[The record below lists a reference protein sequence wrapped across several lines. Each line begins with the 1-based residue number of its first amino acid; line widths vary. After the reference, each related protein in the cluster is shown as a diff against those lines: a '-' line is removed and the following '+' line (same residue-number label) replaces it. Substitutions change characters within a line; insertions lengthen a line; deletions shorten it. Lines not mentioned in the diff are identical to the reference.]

1 MNINIFKELVKIGL
15 KPLPIK
21 WDSNTKVA
29 SSHIIAH
36 STILESEWNETTLD
50 QWIDLIDNANGIALK
65 LFAPFGTID
74 FDTKNEDGTVSFNDW
89 LQIIEATNPDVLRKV
104 CIEST
109 RNKGFHVYIKYPK
122 LTHKITL
129 AASETGKEVI
139 AVYTG
144 GLLSY
149 CAPTPGY
156 DMFHNSFEDLEELTD
171 DEYDLLI
178 STGSLFNKYK
188 DEINNTFFPVEYP
201 QQYENACLLFDKE
214 ISDEAFEEMLNQLS
228 LYESRDFRHKS
239 KDKFTAYLRKGSL
252 TNYSAKVYFSS
263 RKLLLFT
270 TSIQGYPSWADGKGN
285 GDRSWVLTPSRI
297 IYYKNNKDWKKTID
311 EIQCIADSIG
321 IEINQHPIEQQPISK
336 DRMQFPY
343 DVFPTAIE
351 DYIKSHKIQNEYIA
365 GFMLSAIST
374 AIGNTCYLEALQG
387 YKLRTNLY
395 MAIVAHSGGGKSPA
409 MGIAYNYLKNLDD
422 DNYRSYRHKV
432 AEYNE
437 ELARVDKKDKNK
449 SLPVKPILRQMIID
463 DATIETVINVLQY
476 NPKGCCLVADE
487 LAGFIKRMSQ
497 YKDGDDA
504 QKWLQM
510 WSSETVFQQRV
521 TVEERKVID
530 YSMGIVGGIQPGI
543 MEILSKNDNQYN
555 GFYHRFL
562 FVFPESEPKPAFDVV
577 SCPEHIKQEV
587 DSIFDRLLIFR
598 GNEIKDKY
606 TLSNDAITLY
616 KAWHDYKNLYYNRSQ
631 DENAKGIIAKYQ
643 AYCLR
648 FALILQCC
656 DDLDNRTFVVEQSAV
671 ERAIRLTEYFLG
683 NMLKSLKILSP
694 ETPLDNL
701 KKPYDSI
708 YRELTEGFSTKTAIE
723 MGAKYNVKPPAIKMW
738 LKNNKDLF
746 QKVEHGSYQKL
757 L

>member
-1 MNINIFKELVKIGL
+1 M
-15 KPLPIK
+15 
-21 WDSNTKVA
+21 
-29 SSHIIAH
+29 
-36 STILESEWNETTLD
+36 
-50 QWIDLIDNANGIALK
+50 DLIDQSNGIALK
-65 LFAPFGTID
+65 LFPPFGTID
-74 FDTKNEDGTVSFNDW
+74 FDTKNENGTVSFNDW
-89 LQIIEATNPDVLRKV
+89 FNIIEATNADVLRKV

-109 RNKGFHVYIKYPK
+109 RNKGYHVYIKYPK
-122 LTHKITL
+122 LTHKVTL
-129 AASETGKEVI
+129 AASEEGKEVI

-171 DEYDLLI
+171 DEYDLLT
-178 STGSLFNKYK
+178 STAGLFNKYK
-188 DEINNTFFPVEYP
+188 EEINNTFNPIEYP
-201 QQYENACLLFDKE
+201 QQYETTCLLFDRE
-214 ISDEAFEEMLNQLS
+214 ITDEAFEELLNQIS
-228 LYESRDFRHKS
+228 LYEAKDFRHRS
-239 KDKFTAYLRKGSL
+239 KHKFTAYLRRGSL
-252 TNYSAKVYFSS
+252 ANYSAKVYFSS
-263 RKLLLFT
+263 RKVLLFT
-270 TSIQGYPSWADGKGN
+270 TSLQGYPSWADCKGN

-297 IYYKNNKDWKKTID
+297 IYYKNGRDWKKTID
-311 EIQCIADSIG
+311 EIQAIADSIG
-321 IEINQHPIEQQPISK
+321 IEINQQPIEQQPISK

-343 DVFPTAIE
+343 DVFPQPIQ
-351 DYIKSHKIQNEYIA
+351 DYIKSHRIQNEYIA
-365 GFMLSAIST
+365 GFMLSALST

-395 MAIVAHSGGGKSPA
+395 MAIVAHAGGGKSPA
-409 MGIAYNYLKNLDD
+409 MGIGYGYLKKLDD
-422 DNYRSYRHKV
+422 ENYKTYKARL
-432 AEYNE
+432 AAYNE
-437 ELARVDKKDKNK
+437 EVAMMDKKDKHK
-449 SLPVKPILRQMIID
+449 PIKPILQQMVID

-521 TVEERKVID
+521 TVEERKIID
-530 YSMGIVGGIQPGI
+530 YTMGIVGGIQPGI
-543 MEILSKNDNQYN
+543 MEILSKNENQYN

-562 FVFPESEPKPAFDVV
+562 FVFPESEPKPSFDII
-577 SCPEHIKQEV
+577 SCPDYLKQQVEE
-587 DSIFDRLLIFR
+587 IFNKLLIFR
-598 GNEIKDKY
+598 QNEIKDRY
-606 TLSNDAITLY
+606 VLSADALALY
-616 KAWHDYKNLYYNRSQ
+616 KSWHDYKNIYYNRTE

-656 DDLDNRTFVVEQSAV
+656 DDLDKRTCVVEQSAV

-694 ETPLDNL
+694 ETPLDNMR
-701 KKPYDSI
+701 KPYDSI
-708 YRELTEGFSTKTAIE
+708 YKELPEAFSVKTASEIA
-723 MGAKYNVKPPAIKMW
+723 AKYMVKPPAVKMW
-738 LKNNKDLF
+738 LQRSRDLF
-746 QKVEHGSYQKL
+746 QKIQHGSYQKL

>member
-1 MNINIFKELVKIGL
+1 MNITYFKELVKLGL
-15 KPLPIK
+15 KPFPIK
-21 WDSNTKVA
+21 WDESGKIA
-29 SSHIIAH
+29 SSHIINH
-36 STILESEWNETTLD
+36 STISESEWNETTLD
-50 QWIDLIDNANGIALK
+50 QWMDLIDQSNGIALK
-65 LFAPFGTID
+65 LFPPFGTID
-74 FDTKNEDGTVSFNDW
+74 FDTKNENGTVSFNDW
-89 LQIIEATNPDVLRKV
+89 FNIIEATNADVLRKV

-109 RNKGFHVYIKYPK
+109 RNKGYHVYIKYPK

-129 AASETGKEVI
+129 AASEEGKEVI

-171 DEYDLLI
+171 DEYDLLT
-178 STGSLFNKYK
+178 STAGLFNKYK
-188 DEINNTFFPVEYP
+188 EEINNTFNPIEYP
-201 QQYENACLLFDKE
+201 QQYETTCLLFDRK
-214 ISDEAFEEMLNQLS
+214 ITDEAFEELLNQIS
-228 LYESRDFRHKS
+228 LYEAKDFRHRS
-239 KDKFTAYLRKGSL
+239 RHKFTAYLRRGSL
-252 TNYSAKVYFSS
+252 ANYSAKVYFSS
-263 RKLLLFT
+263 RKVLLFT
-270 TSIQGYPSWADGKGN
+270 TSLQGFPSWADCKGN

-297 IYYKNNKDWKKTID
+297 IYYKNSRDWKKTID
-311 EIQCIADSIG
+311 EIQAIADSIG
-321 IEINQHPIEQQPISK
+321 IEINQQPIEQQPISK

-343 DVFPTAIE
+343 DVFPQPIQ
-351 DYIKSHKIQNEYIA
+351 DYIKSHRIQNEYIA
-365 GFMLSAIST
+365 GFMLSALST

-395 MAIVAHSGGGKSPA
+395 MAIVAHAGGGKSPA
-409 MGIAYNYLKNLDD
+409 MGIGYGYLKKLDD
-422 DNYRSYRHKV
+422 ENYRTYKARL
-432 AEYNE
+432 AAYNE
-437 ELARVDKKDKNK
+437 EVAMMDKKDKHK
-449 SLPVKPILRQMIID
+449 PIKPILQQMVID

-521 TVEERKVID
+521 TVEERKIID
-530 YSMGIVGGIQPGI
+530 YTMGIVGGIQPGI
-543 MEILSKNDNQYN
+543 MEILSKNENQYN

-562 FVFPESEPKPAFDVV
+562 FVFPESEPKPSFDVI
-577 SCPEHIKQEV
+577 SCPDYLKQQVEE
-587 DSIFDRLLIFR
+587 IFNKLLIFR
-598 GNEIKDKY
+598 QNEIKDKY
-606 TLSNDAITLY
+606 VLSADALALY
-616 KAWHDYKNLYYNRSQ
+616 KSWHDYKNIYYNRTE

-656 DDLDNRTFVVEQSAV
+656 DDLDKRTCVVEQSAV

-694 ETPLDNL
+694 ETPLDNMR
-701 KKPYDSI
+701 KPYDSV
-708 YRELTEGFSTKTAIE
+708 YKELPEAFSVKTAAEIA
-723 MGAKYNVKPPAIKMW
+723 AKYGLKPPAVKMW
-738 LKNNKDLF
+738 LQRNRDLF
-746 QKVEHGSYQKL
+746 QKIQHGSYQKL

>member
-1 MNINIFKELVKIGL
+1 MNITYFKELVKLGL

-21 WDSNTKVA
+21 WDENGKIA

-36 STILESEWNETTLD
+36 STISESQWNETTLD

-65 LFAPFGTID
+65 LFPPFGTID
-74 FDTKNEDGTVSFNDW
+74 FDTKNENGTVSFKDW
-89 LQIIEATNPDVLRKV
+89 FNIIEATNPDVLRKV

-109 RNKGFHVYIKYPK
+109 RNKGYHVYIKYPK
-122 LTHKITL
+122 LNHKITL
-129 AASETGKEVI
+129 AANEDGKEVI

-171 DEYDLLI
+171 NEYDLLT
-178 STGSLFNKYK
+178 STGGLFNKYK
-188 DEINNTFFPVEYP
+188 EEINNTFYPIEYP
-201 QQYENACLLFDKE
+201 QQYETTCLLFDKE
-214 ISDEAFEEMLNQLS
+214 ITDEAFEELLNQID
-228 LYESRDFRHKS
+228 LYEVRDFRYRQKQ
-239 KDKFTAYLRKGSL
+239 KFTAYLRRTSL
-252 TNYSAKVYFSS
+252 ANYSAKVYFSS
-263 RKLLLFT
+263 RKVLLFT
-270 TSIQGYPSWADGKGN
+270 TSMPKFPCWADGKGN

-297 IYYKNNKDWKKTID
+297 IYYKNDKDWKKTID
-311 EIQCIADSIG
+311 EIQAIADSIG
-321 IEINQHPIEQQPISK
+321 IEINQQPIEQQPISK

-343 DVFPTAIE
+343 DVFPQPIQ
-351 DYIKSHKIQNEYIA
+351 DYIKSHRIQNEYIA
-365 GFMLSAIST
+365 GFMLSQLST

-395 MAIVAHSGGGKSPA
+395 IAIVAHAGGGKSPA
-409 MGIAYNYLKNLDD
+409 MGIGYGHLKKIDD
-422 DNYRSYRHKV
+422 ENYRAYKARL
-432 AEYNE
+432 AAYNE
-437 ELARVDKKDKNK
+437 EVATMDKKDKHK
-449 SLPVKPILRQMIID
+449 PIKPILQQMVID
-463 DATIETVINVLQY
+463 DATIETVINVLQH

-521 TVEERKVID
+521 TVEERKIID
-530 YSMGIVGGIQPGI
+530 YTMGIVGGIQPGI
-543 MEILSKNDNQYN
+543 MEILSKNENQYN

-562 FVFPESEPKPAFDVV
+562 FVFPESEPKPSFDLI
-577 SCPEHIKQEV
+577 SCPDYIKEQV
-587 DSIFDRLLIFR
+587 DEILNKLLIFR
-598 GNEIKDKY
+598 ENDIKDKY
-606 TLSNDAITLY
+606 ILSSDALALY
-616 KAWHDYKNLYYNRSQ
+616 KSWHDYKNFYYNRTQ

-648 FALILQCC
+648 FALIIQCC
-656 DDLDNRTFVVEQSAV
+656 DDLDKRTGIVDQSAV

-708 YRELTEGFSTKTAIE
+708 YKDLPDAFSTKTAIE
-723 MGAKYNVKPPAIKMW
+723 IGSKYNIKTSTIKMW
-738 LKNNKDLF
+738 LQNNRQLF
-746 QKVEHGSYQKL
+746 QKIEHGSYQKL